1 MIPSIQSR
9 ALRACVSL
17 PFHIRSLATHATT
30 LPSTTSA
37 PAAASSPNLPSVPQP
52 STPNNAE
59 EGPLRPHLNIPVD
72 PNHGLWAFF
81 RRKVDKG
88 VVSYD
93 TVEAPHPGKDF
104 TGRSWTAA
112 ELRRKSF
119 KDLHTL
125 WYVLLRERNLLATQN
140 EEARRLQIR
149 RGMLLADKKAL
160 RCRKSMAR
168 IKYVINERRLAYE
181 GAMKIIAGRRETE
194 LAARRE
200 RREAKMLEAN
210 VKIEAEAAAKA
221 RVMRQEVG
229 EARSA
234 ARLVEGGLFD
244 VASQGVGQASGST
257 AKQS

>member
-104 TGRSWTAA
+104 TGQLSVHSHALASKLINACLLDFRPVVDGGGAA
-112 ELRRKSF
+112 
-119 KDLHTL
+119 
-125 WYVLLRERNLLATQN
+125 
-140 EEARRLQIR
+140 
-149 RGMLLADKKAL
+149 
-160 RCRKSMAR
+160 
-168 IKYVINERRLAYE
+168 
-181 GAMKIIAGRRETE
+181 
-194 LAARRE
+194 
-200 RREAKMLEAN
+200 
-210 VKIEAEAAAKA
+210 
-221 RVMRQEVG
+221 
-229 EARSA
+229 
-234 ARLVEGGLFD
+234 
-244 VASQGVGQASGST
+244 
-257 AKQS
+257 